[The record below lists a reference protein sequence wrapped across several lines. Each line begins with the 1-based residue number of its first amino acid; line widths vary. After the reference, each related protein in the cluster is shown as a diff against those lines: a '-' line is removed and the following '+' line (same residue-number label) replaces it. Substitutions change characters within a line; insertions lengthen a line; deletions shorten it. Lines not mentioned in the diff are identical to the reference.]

1 MLFIKYFFFLQAG
14 MYHMPK
20 RKNKPKSEYSH
31 TIYSNTM
38 SRTKSKNIVKYRQ
51 LQKEIKE
58 ARERSWT
65 EAKIEA
71 QNEKEERK
79 KKAKRLRN
87 DGFSI

>member
-1 MLFIKYFFFLQAG
+1 

-31 TIYSNTM
+31 TIYSNTR

-79 KKAKRLRN
+79 KKAKRLSN
-87 DGFSI
+87 DGFSV